1 MILTSF
7 LFFRIIRKRRAAYLD
22 KIDDKRAI

>member
-7 LFFRIIRKRRAAYLD
+7 LFFRIIRKRRAVYLD
-22 KIDDKRAI
+22 KIDDKRAT

>member
-7 LFFRIIRKRRAAYLD
+7 LFFRIIRKSRAAYLD
-22 KIDDKRAI
+22 KVDDKRAI